1 MNKKDYYEIL
11 GVPRDASS
19 SELKKAYRRLAVQHH
34 PDRNPGNKKSEES
47 FKEAAEAYSVLS
59 DANQRAKYDRFGH
72 SAMGGASGG
81 FNPDA
86 FADFGD
92 ILGDMFGFGDLFG
105 GRQRQ
110 GNRPRRGQDLRYD
123 LELDFEEAVVGINTK
138 IKIPRQDTC
147 SECSGS
153 GAAAGSGQATC
164 GQCGGNGQA
173 RYQQGFFTISRT
185 CSTCQGTGKVI
196 KHPCNACRG
205 IGRVPKEKTLEL
217 SIPAG
222 IDHGQQLRVTGEG
235 EAGNRGGPRGDLY
248 VVVSVREHPF
258 FKRQDQHIYCEIPLS
273 FSQAALGAE
282 VDVPTLSGKEKIR
295 IPEGTQTGTTFRLRN
310 HGIPRIGEGG
320 KGDQFIKVNVVTPAH
335 LTEDQK
341 TLFRNL
347 AEISGDEIHERGTLF
362 EKVKEMFG

>member
-1 MNKKDYYEIL
+1 LNKKDYYEIL
-11 GVPRDASS
+11 GVPRDASN
-19 SELKKAYRRLAVQHH
+19 SELKKSYRKLAVQHH
-34 PDRNPGNKKSEES
+34 PDRNPGNKKAEES

-72 SAMGGASGG
+72 SAVGGGG
-81 FNPDA
+81 GVNPDA
-86 FADFGD
+86 FSDFGD
-92 ILGDMFGFGDLFG
+92 ILGDMFGFGDIFG
-105 GRQRQ
+105 GRQKR
-110 GNRPRRGQDLRYD
+110 GDRPSRGQDLRYD
-123 LELDFEEAVVGINTK
+123 LELDFEEAVFGLNT
-138 IKIPRQDTC
+138 PRQDTC

-153 GAAAGSGQATC
+153 GAAAGSGQVTC
-164 GQCGGNGQA
+164 SQCGGNGQT

-185 CSTCQGTGKVI
+185 CATCQGTGKII
-196 KHPCNACRG
+196 KNSCNSCKG

-235 EAGNRGGPRGDLY
+235 EAGTRGGPRGDLY
-248 VVVSVREHPF
+248 VVLSVKEHPF
-258 FKRQDQHIYCEIPLS
+258 FQRRDQHIYCEIPLS

-282 VDVPTLSGKEKIR
+282 VSVPALSGKEKIR

-310 HGIPRIGEGG
+310 HGVPSIGGG
-320 KGDQFIKVNVVTPAH
+320 KQGDQFIKVNVVTPAH
-335 LTEDQK
+335 LTDDQK
-341 TLFRNL
+341 NLLKNL